1 MTTDYK
7 KQPHH
12 EFLSASQ
19 EALGK
24 ASLQIA
30 LSRLT
35 DTLAAGNRSAFSALP
50 DSDLLREKAR
60 SIKDHTLASLDT
72 YLEQLSD
79 SVISK
84 GGQVHWAKDAQDVRN
99 IILDIAQKKQ
109 VQRIVKS
116 KSMTTEEIHL
126 NDALEHANLEVIETD
141 FGEYILQL
149 AKERPSHLVAPAV
162 HKTREEIADLLESE
176 LKIPVTPEPEAMAKL
191 ARNQLRKQFQKADMG
206 ITGVNFAVAETG
218 TIVLVSNE
226 GNARLTATI
235 PRIHVAVMGIEKV
248 IPALKDL
255 PVFIKLLAR
264 AATGQK
270 ISVYTSL
277 VTGPRRTE
285 EHVGPQEF
293 HLVIMDNGRTD
304 ILGGPMRESL
314 FCIRC
319 GACLNACPIYRN
331 VGGHAYGGTYSG
343 PIGAVLTP
351 LYDNLED
358 HHHLPH
364 ASSLCGSCQAACPV
378 KIAIPELLVRL
389 RASLNH
395 QKLTPFVE
403 RLIYQTWAHTM
414 VRPGLYRLASSFA
427 GWLMRLGASGNW
439 LTKMPGPI
447 KGWTQTRD
455 FRTPPKQSFRNWWK
469 KQKNIPF

>member
-126 NDALEHANLEVIETD
+126 NDALENANLEVIETD

-162 HKTREEIADLLESE
+162 HKTREEIADL
-176 LKIPVTPEPEAMAKL
+176 
-191 ARNQLRKQFQKADMG
+191 
-206 ITGVNFAVAETG
+206 
-218 TIVLVSNE
+218 
-226 GNARLTATI
+226 
-235 PRIHVAVMGIEKV
+235 
-248 IPALKDL
+248 
-255 PVFIKLLAR
+255 
-264 AATGQK
+264 
-270 ISVYTSL
+270 
-277 VTGPRRTE
+277 
-285 EHVGPQEF
+285 
-293 HLVIMDNGRTD
+293 
-304 ILGGPMRESL
+304 
-314 FCIRC
+314 
-319 GACLNACPIYRN
+319 
-331 VGGHAYGGTYSG
+331 
-343 PIGAVLTP
+343 
-351 LYDNLED
+351 
-358 HHHLPH
+358 
-364 ASSLCGSCQAACPV
+364 
-378 KIAIPELLVRL
+378 
-389 RASLNH
+389 
-395 QKLTPFVE
+395 
-403 RLIYQTWAHTM
+403 
-414 VRPGLYRLASSFA
+414 
-427 GWLMRLGASGNW
+427 
-439 LTKMPGPI
+439 
-447 KGWTQTRD
+447 
-455 FRTPPKQSFRNWWK
+455 
-469 KQKNIPF
+469 